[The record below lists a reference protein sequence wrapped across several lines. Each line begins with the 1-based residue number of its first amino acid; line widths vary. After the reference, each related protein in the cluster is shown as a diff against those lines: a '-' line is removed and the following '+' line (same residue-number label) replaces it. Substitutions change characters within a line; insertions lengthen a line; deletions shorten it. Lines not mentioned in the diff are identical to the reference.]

1 MIDSSKRERF
11 QALVLAHLNSAFN
24 LACWLTRSRQDAE
37 DVTQEACLR
46 AFKFFDSFH
55 GDDGRTWL
63 LTIVRNTFY
72 TWYRGH
78 HRQEQ
83 NAEFDEEYHSREE
96 TGAAGAAQAD
106 NNPETLLMHKD
117 NERLL
122 QQALESLP
130 LEYREVIVLRE
141 LEGLSYKQIAGI
153 AGIPI
158 GTVMSRLG
166 RGRKLLATI
175 LRRAC
180 RERS

>member
-1 MIDSSKRERF
+1 
-11 QALVLAHLNSAFN
+11 
-24 LACWLTRSRQDAE
+24 
-37 DVTQEACLR
+37 
-46 AFKFFDSFH
+46 
-55 GDDGRTWL
+55 
-63 LTIVRNTFY
+63 
-72 TWYRGH
+72 
-78 HRQEQ
+78 
-83 NAEFDEEYHSREE
+83 
-96 TGAAGAAQAD
+96 
-106 NNPETLLMHKD
+106 MHKD

-180 RERS
+180 REGS

>member
-1 MIDSSKRERF
+1 MIESTKQERF
-11 QALVLAHLNSAFN
+11 QSLVLAHMNSAFN

-37 DVTQEACLR
+37 DITQEACLR

-55 GDDGRTWL
+55 GDAGRAWL

-72 TWYRGH
+72 TWYSGH
-78 HRQEQ
+78 RRQEL
-83 NAEFDEEYHSREE
+83 NAEFDEECHSHEE
-96 TGAAGAAQAD
+96 TGDAGAAQAD
-106 NNPETLLMHKD
+106 TNPETLLMHKD

-175 LRRAC
+175 LTNAC
-180 RERS
+180 REG